1 MAHPNIAPKVPTR
14 RFLYVT
20 PFITRTDGILA
31 APTLTGAGSGYTQP
45 FVQGTLTGGGVGGNV
60 ALNVNTDTGEAEGL
74 FIASRGSGYTNPTVT
89 FPTPAGGTAATAT
102 IYANQQQA
110 ILGTPEEDV
119 LLNFC
124 AAQQINSLILYELN
138 FMDWSNNG
146 LGTVTA
152 PGKQMLKNFIDK
164 ATGYGVDHISA
175 ARGWDS
181 YASGQTQVD
190 QIRDYNLWCQSNSP
204 TSEGIFDSI
213 TTEVE
218 WWQANPVPSKGIV
231 EAVLQYA
238 DQELRDPTKTKLDI
252 PIEINVYLGKG
263 PKYDAGDPAL
273 FVRYVDRWLV
283 STYVNNEN
291 VSEPYSLYSYTK
303 GAPPLERVLDIATA
317 YDTIGRQAKIL
328 PIFSAE
334 SKLNPWNRNGGFNGS
349 NYSVVDPDSSEDFM
363 GIYFSS
369 NRGGRFQSLQQAYEN
384 WAVEINPG
392 YPADAVWDTETNPII
407 FNSLI
412 PEGIAIFESRLLQLS
427 NPVIQ
432 TQPTPPYVPEGDGG
446 GNPNREP
453 QEEEAASS
461 PAPQLVLNTPTRLTK
476 GRKPN
481 PKTQRE
487 LSIQAQEPYQEA
499 GLGNPNKIEPT
510 NRSQQLSFRNDTTKP
525 FSLGISDIDESIK
538 YYIDNVVQ
546 PFVYQNGQRLPIPV
560 IYGNPEKWKAVQADG
575 YYRDKNSK
583 IMCPLIM
590 FKRDSIDKNRTIA
603 NKLDANQPNLYA
615 STTRKYTSKN
625 AYSNFAALNNRV
637 PVKQSYLIVVPD
649 YVTITYSCM
658 VMTYYMEQM
667 NKVIEAMNYASDS
680 YWGTPERFKFKAAI
694 DSYTVITEAPIDG
707 ERVVKANFNIKL
719 NGYLIPDVPQ
729 KDITALKKVNSV
741 TQAIIFSETTSSFS

>member
-60 ALNVNTDTGEAEGL
+60 VLNVNTTTGEAEGL
-74 FIASRGSGYTNPTVT
+74 FIASRGSGYVNPTVT
-89 FPTPAGGTAATAT
+89 FPTPVGGTAATAT

-110 ILGTPEEDV
+110 ILGTSEEDV

-124 AAQQINSLILYELN
+124 ATQQINSLILYELN

-146 LGTVTA
+146 MGTVSA
-152 PGKQMLKNFIDK
+152 PGRTMLKDFITK
-164 ATGYGVDHISA
+164 AKLAYGVDHISA

-181 YASGQTQVD
+181 LASGQNQVN
-190 QIRDYNLWCQSNSP
+190 QIRDYNLWCQTNGFLD
-204 TSEGIFDSI
+204 GIFTSI

-218 WWQANPVPSKGIV
+218 WWQAVPESNKTQV
-231 EAVLQYA
+231 QAVLNYA
-238 DQELRDPTKTKLDI
+238 NQQLRNPSTTPLTT
-252 PIEINVYLGKG
+252 PLEINVYLGKG
-263 PKYDAGDPAL
+263 PNYNSTDPAL
-273 FVRYVDRWLV
+273 YTSFVDRWLV
-283 STYVNNEN
+283 STYVNTANTGED
-291 VSEPYSLYSYTK
+291 YGLYSYTK
-303 GAPPLERVLDIATA
+303 GAAPLERMLDIATA
-317 YDTIGRQAKIL
+317 YNAVGEQTKIL

-349 NYSVVDPDSSEDFM
+349 SYSTVDPNSSEDFM
-363 GIYFSS
+363 GVYFSS
-369 NRGGRFQSLQQAYEN
+369 NVGGGFHSLQQAYEN
-384 WAVEINPG
+384 WAIEINPG
-392 YPADAVWDTETNPII
+392 YPANSVWDTETTAVIYDT
-407 FNSLI
+407 LV

-427 NPVIQ
+427 NPFAQ
-432 TQPTPPYVPEGDGG
+432 TQPTPPFIEE
-446 GNPNREP
+446 NPNPTP
-453 QEEEAASS
+453 QETAAASS
-461 PAPQLVLNTPTRLTK
+461 PTPQLTLNTPTRLTK

-538 YYIDNVVQ
+538 YYIDNVIK

-560 IYGNPEKWKAVQADG
+560 IYGNPEKWKGVQADG
-575 YYRDKNSK
+575 YYRDKNGK

-615 STTRKYTSKN
+615 STTRRYTSKN
-625 AYSNFAALNNRV
+625 AYSNFSALNNRV

-694 DSYTVITEAPIDG
+694 DNYTVVTETPING

-729 KDITALKKVNSV
+729 KDVTALKKVNSV